1 MKTPFSILNTPGKR
15 THMRHLQQKARML
28 KMQVQRVTARLE
40 KLQEESTV
48 ATEEDLSGDLIAIMT
63 DGVKGIHKLSATSF
77 QRMFWEQQ
85 VYKLQ
90 HIPYSMDRDMHIVY
104 NILG

>member
-1 MKTPFSILNTPGKR
+1 
-15 THMRHLQQKARML
+15 ML
-28 KMQVQRVTARLE
+28 KVQRVTARLE

-63 DGVKGIHKLSATSF
+63 DGEKDMQKLSATSF

-85 VYKLQ
+85 VYRLQ
-90 HIPYSMDRDMHIVY
+90 HISYSMDRYMHIVN
-104 NILG
+104 NIRYTQ

>member
-1 MKTPFSILNTPGKR
+1 
-15 THMRHLQQKARML
+15 ML
-28 KMQVQRVTARLE
+28 KIQVQRVTARLE

-63 DGVKGIHKLSATSF
+63 DGEKDIQKLSATRF

-90 HIPYSMDRDMHIVY
+90 HIPYSMDRYMHIVY
-104 NILG
+104 NNFILG